1 MCVGSEIAFTRKWA
15 YTGCDSK
22 LHVRIMKSEITVL
35 LFNFQQDG
43 NNGNFNNSTN
53 IPDRNSANPQH
64 QPVGGGELDLMMQHH
79 TPTSASVS
87 TTNPPHPHP
96 SSGYPAFPDAHH
108 SSIDFHAHHHHQ
120 LLNRPTSK
128 TDHHGL
134 HHHQNPS
141 HHHMLPSSVASSRS
155 QHHQSSAA
163 AVAAMMLDPRF
174 HHPNPSGAYHPAPPP
189 VSMAAMV
196 AQSGA
201 NQSQAISGQHHQ
213 GEYPCMPLF

>member
-1 MCVGSEIAFTRKWA
+1 
-15 YTGCDSK
+15 
-22 LHVRIMKSEITVL
+22 
-35 LFNFQQDG
+35 
-43 NNGNFNNSTN
+43 
-53 IPDRNSANPQH
+53 
-64 QPVGGGELDLMMQHH
+64 MMQHH
-79 TPTSASVS
+79 APTSASVS
-87 TTNPPHPHP
+87 SNNPAHPHP
-96 SSGYPAFPDAHH
+96 TSGYPTFPDAHH

-141 HHHMLPSSVASSRS
+141 HHHMLPPSVASSRS

-196 AQSGA
+196 TQSGA